1 MDFCHEDSYVF
12 KVFGNMLFSKAGY
25 IYIYVR
31 EGSDFVFGGVWSSA
45 HQKKFPVYQHKM
57 IKG

>member
-25 IYIYVR
+25 IYIYT
-31 EGSDFVFGGVWSSA
+31 
-45 HQKKFPVYQHKM
+45 
-57 IKG
+57 